1 MSSRNQPKLFVCIL
15 CDEINLIHSE
25 PMLNDNITCE
35 NCSTQFQVTT
45 LSSRG
50 VMEVAIA
57 A

>member
-1 MSSRNQPKLFVCIL
+1 MSSRDQPKLFVCIL
-15 CDEINLIHSE
+15 CDEINIIHSE

-50 VMEVAIA
+50 VMEVAMA